1 MCRGHKLVN
10 SQEKK
15 HPVISSSSSAPVYNI
30 HLSLPITDG
39 NRKSTAAASSAHP
52 VGTKRHLRDIPA
64 ARQVSSPPAVER
76 FCYFWEM
83 NELKG
88 VGKGKRNCLFMET
101 LFCVCTHL
109 KLLAW

>member
-1 MCRGHKLVN
+1 MN

-15 HPVISSSSSAPVYNI
+15 HPVISSSSAPVYNI

-39 NRKSTAAASSAHP
+39 NRKNTAAASSAHP
-52 VGTKRHLRDIPA
+52 VGTKRHLRNIPA
-64 ARQVSSPPAVER
+64 ARWGSSSPVKR

-83 NELKG
+83 YGVKG
-88 VGKGKRNCLFMET
+88 VGKSKRKHLFMET